1 VIGLDHR
8 LERWIVHH
16 RAEPFDTFF
25 VALSHIGSYGIVW
38 LTLAVLTVLLLRRPV
53 VFPLVV
59 AAYFGSAAVSDVIKL
74 SVDRARP
81 VDHPLVPEPASH
93 SFPSGHA
100 TTSFAC
106 AATLAPFVDR
116 RGATV
121 LFVLATAIAYSRVYV
136 GVHYPLD
143 VLGGAVL
150 GLLVATSLRRLPAVL
165 RRSRRAQ
172 PGD

>member
-8 LERWIVHH
+8 LERWVVQH

-38 LTLAVLTVLLLRRPV
+38 LTLAVLTVWLTRRPIV
-53 VFPLVV
+53 LPLVV
-59 AAYFGSAAVSDVIKL
+59 IAYVGSSVVSDLIKL
-74 SVDRARP
+74 AVDRPRP
-81 VDHPLVPEPASH
+81 VDHPLVREPTSS

-106 AATLAPFVDR
+106 AATLAPFVPR
-116 RGATV
+116 HAVPV
-121 LFVLATAIAYSRVYV
+121 LYVLAAAIAYSRVYV

-143 VLGGAVL
+143 VLGGAAL
-150 GLLVATSLRRLPAVL
+150 GLVIATALRLLPAVL

-172 PGD
+172 QAG